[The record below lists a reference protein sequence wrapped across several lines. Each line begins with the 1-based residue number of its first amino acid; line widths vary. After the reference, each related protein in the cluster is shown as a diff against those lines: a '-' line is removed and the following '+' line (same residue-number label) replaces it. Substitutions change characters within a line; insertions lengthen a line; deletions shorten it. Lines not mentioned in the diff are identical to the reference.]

1 MQILYYGSWHFVF
14 WCMGNYVTSRMIY
27 RCQWKYTSCYEYAIG
42 YHCVHLEIF
51 PSGTKIGPGLSC
63 RDQSRYAPSQW
74 ETSLQCNDVSHWL
87 GAHLNWSLSCSK
99 SKSQYHPHP
108 GNKDTRR
115 SRRFPIQNCGMV
127 KGHEPIHNDIIC
139 PFPWKTR
146 QHSTQ
151 SVGNM
156 PPPSPPHLLPQVLQ
170 IMPRNPKYDQ
180 FQPKGHHNEENPQS
194 TTKMP
199 GNPKFYLFH

>member
-1 MQILYYGSWHFVF
+1 MIHDIMRENWKHTMELDITVLRPGHIPLY
-14 WCMGNYVTSRMIY
+14 
-27 RCQWKYTSCYEYAIG
+27 
-42 YHCVHLEIF
+42 
-51 PSGTKIGPGLSC
+51 
-63 RDQSRYAPSQW
+63 
-74 ETSLQCNDVSHWL
+74 SLITAKTRQKVVSHEADNVVRVDVEFKMSYSQFIDVAGRGGEIGTASDAAKSFEL
-87 GAHLNWSLSCSK
+87 LKILAHK
-99 SKSQYHPHP
+99 QPRAAHV
-108 GNKDTRR
+108 
-115 SRRFPIQNCGMV
+115 V
-127 KGHEPIHNDIIC
+127 KMCNTSDWP
-139 PFPWKTR
+139 TR

-199 GNPKFYLFH
+199 GNPKFYPFH

>member
-1 MQILYYGSWHFVF
+1 MRNTPSYHGWHVYQICSGDCKKKHNEVQAMCTL
-14 WCMGNYVTSRMIY
+14 I
-27 RCQWKYTSCYEYAIG
+27 QWESMLKNPNHERNVWGREHPREVNKQQTVAWRDCT
-42 YHCVHLEIF
+42 
-51 PSGTKIGPGLSC
+51 TKIGIYSHIPPLEIELSINGC
-63 RDQSRYAPSQW
+63 DGYHQSPHFTLNSLKTTFIISIL
-74 ETSLQCNDVSHWL
+74 TSYLWKRKF
-87 GAHLNWSLSCSK
+87 SL
-99 SKSQYHPHP
+99 
-108 GNKDTRR
+108 
-115 SRRFPIQNCGMV
+115 V
-127 KGHEPIHNDIIC
+127 KQTVQL
-139 PFPWKTR
+139 TR

-199 GNPKFYLFH
+199 GNPKFYPFH

>member
-1 MQILYYGSWHFVF
+1 MHFKPWNLERMATPTHWAVHTHFLIHTNWTRLCSQHIMSIKNVITHVLYQCLFASFQSVQGVARNIAENGWHF
-14 WCMGNYVTSRMIY
+14 
-27 RCQWKYTSCYEYAIG
+27 
-42 YHCVHLEIF
+42 
-51 PSGTKIGPGLSC
+51 
-63 RDQSRYAPSQW
+63 
-74 ETSLQCNDVSHWL
+74 
-87 GAHLNWSLSCSK
+87 
-99 SKSQYHPHP
+99 P
-108 GNKDTRR
+108 GNILHIFCLKK
-115 SRRFPIQNCGMV
+115 S
-127 KGHEPIHNDIIC
+127 
-139 PFPWKTR
+139 TR

-199 GNPKFYLFH
+199 GNPKFYPFH